1 MTPVSRCSRSAP
13 WDCLLRAGLTW
24 TPVLLSDYPTNIFSI
39 FKYFVPEPQNPK
51 LMVPTYAC
59 ALNFDLKFEI
69 LRETPWKVLIII
81 MKDDYTPG
89 RPIGIRFEK

>member
-1 MTPVSRCSRSAP
+1 
-13 WDCLLRAGLTW
+13 
-24 TPVLLSDYPTNIFSI
+24 
-39 FKYFVPEPQNPK
+39 
-51 LMVPTYAC
+51 MVPTYAC